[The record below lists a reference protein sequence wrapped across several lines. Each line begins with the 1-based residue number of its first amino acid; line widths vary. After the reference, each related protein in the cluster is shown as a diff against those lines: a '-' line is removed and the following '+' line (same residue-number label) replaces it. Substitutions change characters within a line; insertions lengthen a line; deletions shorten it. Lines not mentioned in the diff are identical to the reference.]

1 MAFLSK
7 KKIVSQEGMG
17 WEKGGKEKKR
27 IYRGDEWDALQAL
40 RFFQGR

>member
-1 MAFLSK
+1 M
-7 KKIVSQEGMG
+7 
-17 WEKGGKEKKR
+17 GKEGERKKM